1 MTRACGKEARDMK
14 KKSLKD
20 NGRGFRFF
28 NGVLMVLICAI
39 MLYPFLH
46 VLFASVSN
54 PNALIRHRGL
64 LLHPKG
70 FNLGAYK
77 LVLRN
82 PNILTGYM
90 NTITYVVLGTA
101 INITMTVISAFV
113 LSRKNFLLRRPLMFL
128 AIITMYFNGG
138 MIPLYLQVLKLKL
151 INTIWAIVLPTAMS
165 TYNLIIMRTAFE
177 NIPDSLEE
185 SAMLDGANELVTLV
199 KIIVPLAMPTIAV
212 ILLFYSVGIWNSWF
226 NALIYLQDRTLYP
239 LQLILREILI
249 ANDTSSMTA
258 GTAGDVVPL
267 AESVKYATIVV
278 ATLPVLVIY
287 PFLQKYFVKGVLIGA
302 VKG

>member
-1 MTRACGKEARDMK
+1 MR

-20 NGRGFRFF
+20 NGRGFRFI
-28 NGVLMVLICAI
+28 NGVFLALVAVI
-39 MLYPFLH
+39 MLYPFLY
-46 VLFASVSN
+46 VLFASLSN

-64 LLHPKG
+64 LLAPKG

-90 NTITYVVLGTA
+90 NTILYVCVGTT
-101 INITMTVISAFV
+101 INIVMTVLSAYV
-113 LSRKNFLLRRPLMFL
+113 LSRKDFLFRRPLMFF
-128 AIITMYFNGG
+128 AIITMYFSGG
-138 MIPLYLQVLKLKL
+138 MIPLYLQVVRLKI

-177 NIPDSLEE
+177 AIPPSLEE
-185 SAMLDGANELVTLV
+185 SAMLDGANEWVTLI

-212 ILLFYSVGIWNSWF
+212 MLLFYSVGIWNSWF
-226 NALIYLQDRTLYP
+226 NAMIYLQDRALYP

-258 GTAGDVVPL
+258 GLAGDVVPI
-267 AESVKYATIVV
+267 AESVKYATIMV
-278 ATLPVLVIY
+278 ATLPILCVY
-287 PFLQKYFVKGVLIGA
+287 PFLQKYFVKGVLVGA

>member
-1 MTRACGKEARDMK
+1 MR

-20 NGRGFRFF
+20 NGRGFRFV
-28 NGVLMVLICAI
+28 NGVFMVLVAVI
-39 MLYPFLH
+39 MLYPFLY
-46 VLFASVSN
+46 VLFASLSN

-64 LLHPKG
+64 LLAPKG

-90 NTITYVVLGTA
+90 NTILYVCVGTT
-101 INITMTVISAFV
+101 INIVMTVLSAYV
-113 LSRKNFLLRRPLMFL
+113 LSRKDFLFRRPLMFF
-128 AIITMYFNGG
+128 AIITMYFSGG
-138 MIPLYLQVLKLKL
+138 MIPLYLQVVRLKI

-177 NIPDSLEE
+177 AIPPSLEE
-185 SAMLDGANELVTLV
+185 SAMLDGANEWVTLI

-212 ILLFYSVGIWNSWF
+212 MLLFYSVGIWNSWF
-226 NALIYLQDRTLYP
+226 NAMIYLQDRALYP

-258 GTAGDVVPL
+258 GLAGDVVPI
-267 AESVKYATIVV
+267 AESVKYATIMV
-278 ATLPVLVIY
+278 ATLPILCVY
-287 PFLQKYFVKGVLIGA
+287 PFLQKYFVKGVLVGA

>member
-1 MTRACGKEARDMK
+1 MKRAFGEVHIMRKRK
-14 KKSLKD
+14 LKD
-20 NGRGFRFF
+20 NGRGLRIG
-28 NGVLMVLICAI
+28 NGIFMILVCAI

-46 VLFASVSN
+46 VLFASVSD

-64 LLHPKG
+64 LLHPLG
-70 FNLGAYK
+70 FNFGAYK
-77 LVLRN
+77 LVFRN
-82 PNILTGYM
+82 PNILSGYL
-90 NTITYVVLGTA
+90 NTIIYVALGTA
-101 INITMTVISAFV
+101 INIVLTILSAYV
-113 LSRKNFLLRRPLMFL
+113 LSRKDFIFRRPLMFL
-128 AIITMYFNGG
+128 SIITMYFSGG
-138 MIPLYLQVLKLKL
+138 MIPLYLQVMHLNL

-185 SAMLDGANELVTLV
+185 SAKLDGANDLVTLV
-199 KIIVPLAMPTIAV
+199 RVVVPLAMPTIAV

-226 NALIYLQDRTLYP
+226 NAMIYLQDRTLYP
-239 LQLILREILI
+239 LQLVLREILI

-258 GTAGDVVPL
+258 GIAGDVVPL

-287 PFLQKYFVKGVLIGA
+287 PFLQKYFVKGVMIGA

>member
-1 MTRACGKEARDMK
+1 MR

-20 NGRGFRFF
+20 NGRGFRFI
-28 NGVLMVLICAI
+28 NGVFLVLVAVI
-39 MLYPFLH
+39 MLYPFLY
-46 VLFASVSN
+46 VLFASLSN

-64 LLHPKG
+64 LLAPKG

-90 NTITYVVLGTA
+90 NTILYVCVGTA
-101 INITMTVISAFV
+101 INIVMTVLSAYV
-113 LSRKNFLLRRPLMFL
+113 LSRKDFLFRRPLMFF
-128 AIITMYFNGG
+128 AIITMYFSGG
-138 MIPLYLQVLKLKL
+138 MIPLYLQVVRLKI

-177 NIPDSLEE
+177 AIPPSLEE
-185 SAMLDGANELVTLV
+185 SAMLDGANEWVTLI

-212 ILLFYSVGIWNSWF
+212 MLLFYSVGIWNSWF
-226 NALIYLQDRTLYP
+226 NAMIYLQDRALYP

-258 GTAGDVVPL
+258 GLAGDVVPI
-267 AESVKYATIVV
+267 AESVKYATIMV
-278 ATLPVLVIY
+278 ATLPILCVY
-287 PFLQKYFVKGVLIGA
+287 PFLQKYFVKGVLVGA